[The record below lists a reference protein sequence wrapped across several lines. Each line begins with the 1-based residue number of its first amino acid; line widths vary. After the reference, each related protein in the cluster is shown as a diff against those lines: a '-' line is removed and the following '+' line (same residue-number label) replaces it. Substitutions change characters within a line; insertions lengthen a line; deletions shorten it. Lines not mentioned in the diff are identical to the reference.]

1 LSWWEASEEILRG
14 VRRAINAIDPGQ
26 VETLL
31 DTLLHTKIE
40 GRKAL
45 ILGAGR
51 SGLVGRAFAMRLGA
65 GRSGLVG
72 RAFAMRL
79 MHVGIDVYVMGE
91 TITPAI
97 GEGDIVIIISG
108 SGSGAMSTTAAH
120 MAKRLRSMMIFAVTS
135 YPDSELAQIS
145 DHVIVVSGR
154 EAVAE
159 ESDYQ
164 SRQLLGE
171 HESLAPMGTLFED
184 ACMVFLDGL
193 IAELMIR
200 LEVSEVSMRKKHSTI
215 E

>member
-1 LSWWEASEEILRG
+1 MSWWEASEEILRG
-14 VRRAINAIDPGQ
+14 MRRAINAIDPGQ

-31 DTLLHTKIE
+31 DTLMHVKRD

-45 ILGAGR
+45 VLGAGR
-51 SGLVGRAFAMRLGA
+51 SGLVGKAFAI
-65 GRSGLVG
+65 
-72 RAFAMRL
+72 RL

-120 MAKRLRSMMIFAVTS
+120 MAKRLGSLIFAVTS
-135 YPDSELAQIS
+135 YPDSELAQTS
-145 DHVIVVSGR
+145 DHIVVVPGR

-184 ACMVFLDGL
+184 TCAVFLDGL
-193 IAELMIR
+193 IAELMAR
-200 LEVSEVSMRKKHSTI
+200 LEVSEASMRRKHSTI